1 MRVKSRWFDRD
12 RPRSAAQK
20 ASVVAFIL
28 WRTAKGALDRM
39 RAAGFDIDAGEQYF
53 AFLREF
59 LAFLIAVADRMAYAR
74 LPDPTRAEFTTAL
87 ANRVGEVL
95 DENESQLLHASVAE
109 SKRRFIALVNDR
121 ASDYAT
127 FECPGDEPDFAFL
140 RYLGACITALM
151 PAKDRRWTLE
161 QVIEIEA
168 PQAVATLR
176 KAMLDLFAG
185 ERAKEADPA

>member
-12 RPRSAAQK
+12 RPRSAAQT
-20 ASVVAFIL
+20 ASVVAFIV

-39 RAAGFDIDAGEQYF
+39 RAAGFDIDAGERYF

-74 LPDPTRAEFTTAL
+74 LPGSTRADFTTAL

-95 DENESQLLHASVAE
+95 DENESRLLDVSAAD

-127 FECPGDEPDFAFL
+127 FECIGDEPDFAFL
-140 RYLGACITALM
+140 RYLGACVTDLM

-185 ERAKEADPA
+185 ECAKGVVPA